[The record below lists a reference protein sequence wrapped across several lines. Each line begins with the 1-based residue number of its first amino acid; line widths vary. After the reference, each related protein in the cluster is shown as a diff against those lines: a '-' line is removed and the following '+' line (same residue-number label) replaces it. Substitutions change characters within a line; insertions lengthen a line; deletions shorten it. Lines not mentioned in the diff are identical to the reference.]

1 MSNLT
6 INGSNLNV
14 NSNIYSNN
22 PHQRNEPQAGVRIDA
37 KKENAR
43 SQAFKLI
50 SDAWDNDKKTEGF
63 VKEMKNEKNQ
73 KALQLGEINSMI
85 NALENDKESLK
96 KEYGIQDD
104 SAEQKDL
111 LLLLKYQDNKN
122 GVSFDRFS
130 EEEIGRLKELQN
142 TELTEYQ
149 KKALELNGTRGN
161 NIKMSRD
168 IEAELQSITLAMT
181 DVEIN
186 KNKSQGMIKAEKA
199 SDLIMEAVGKEAVGM
214 LIEES
219 MEHLEEEAKAA
230 KKESDK
236 KKDES
241 DEILEAQKKI
251 RDIIKENNLISE
263 DIKGIEI
270 DLNF

>member
-6 INGSNLNV
+6 INGINLNIK
-14 NSNIYSNN
+14 SNIYSDNT
-22 PHQRNEPQAGVRIDA
+22 HQKNEPRAGVFIDA

-63 VKEMKNEKNQ
+63 INEMKNEKSQ
-73 KALQLGEINSMI
+73 KAEQLGEINSVI

-96 KEYGIQDD
+96 KEYGIKDD
-104 SAEQKDL
+104 STEEKDL
-111 LLLLKYQDNKN
+111 LLLQKYQDNRN

-130 EEEIGRLKELQN
+130 EEEIERLKELQD

-149 KKALELNGTRGN
+149 KKALELNGTRGTY
-161 NIKMSRD
+161 IKMSRD
-168 IEAELQSITLAMT
+168 IEGELQAITLAMT
-181 DVEIN
+181 DIEIN

-199 SDLIMEAVGKEAVGM
+199 SDIIMEAVGKETVGM

-251 RDIIKENNLISE
+251 QDIMKENNLVSE